1 MKNNNLNAVLTSV
14 VLIFNCNDPRIT
26 EQVLLSIIEEANQS
40 LGCFKLRDYV
50 LNSHKTI
57 VRFELVMTYSSA
69 TDMLNKFAWLTV
81 QVVQEGFF
89 FSLED
94 SDFAILK
101 KEVVNGYR
109 DDNGNVV
116 KVVVDGAVTNA
127 VTTTKVK
134 RKYWNY

>member
-1 MKNNNLNAVLTSV
+1 MKNNKTVSVLTSV

-26 EQVLLSIIEEANQS
+26 EQVLLDIIEEANQS

-69 TDMLNKFAWLTV
+69 VDMLNKFAWLTV
-81 QVVQEGFF
+81 QVVQEGLS

-116 KVVVDGAVTNA
+116 KVVVDGDVTNP

-134 RKYWNY
+134 RKFWGS